1 MESMKERAPSDG
13 GGGDDGDD
21 GVCEE
26 GEGRGS
32 GLRAGAREGGAGEAA
47 HLRGCEGSGQ

>member
-21 GVCEE
+21 GVCE
-26 GEGRGS
+26 GR
-32 GLRAGAREGGAGEAA
+32 RRARERAAGRRA
-47 HLRGCEGSGQ
+47 